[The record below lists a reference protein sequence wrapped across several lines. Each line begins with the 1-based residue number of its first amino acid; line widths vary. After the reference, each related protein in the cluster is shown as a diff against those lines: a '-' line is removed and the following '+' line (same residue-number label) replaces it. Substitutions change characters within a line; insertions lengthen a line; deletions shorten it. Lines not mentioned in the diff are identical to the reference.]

1 MKIKRI
7 IGIILTGIMAF
18 NSISCNN
25 AAENSNNDNSSAIET
40 QNSSITFTDDLGNE
54 ITVKSPKHVAVASE
68 SLANAYMLA
77 GGTISL
83 TTEDAIKSDKL
94 NLPEGIENMG
104 SLKTPSIEKIL
115 SSDIDLVILSGT
127 ISTQVKLKDQL
138 NDAKIPTAY
147 FNIEYFEDYERM
159 MKIFTDI
166 TGRKDL
172 YEKNVEQVKSQID
185 NQKKKAT
192 AEKPSVLLLRAYSKG
207 VTAKGSDSMTGAML
221 KDLGCINVADDKN
234 AFGELS
240 MEAIINAD
248 PDYIFVTT
256 MGESDEAAMAS
267 LSNMF
272 TSNPAWNNL
281 KAVKEK
287 HYHILDKELFHNKPN
302 EKWGKSYEIL
312 ADILYPQK

>member
-1 MKIKRI
+1 
-7 IGIILTGIMAF
+7 
-18 NSISCNN
+18 
-25 AAENSNNDNSSAIET
+25 
-40 QNSSITFTDDLGNE
+40 
-54 ITVKSPKHVAVASE
+54 
-68 SLANAYMLA
+68 
-77 GGTISL
+77 
-83 TTEDAIKSDKL
+83 
-94 NLPEGIENMG
+94 
-104 SLKTPSIEKIL
+104 
-115 SSDIDLVILSGT
+115 
-127 ISTQVKLKDQL
+127 
-138 NDAKIPTAY
+138 
-147 FNIEYFEDYERM
+147 
-159 MKIFTDI
+159 
-166 TGRKDL
+166 
-172 YEKNVEQVKSQID
+172 
-185 NQKKKAT
+185 
-192 AEKPSVLLLRAYSKG
+192 
-207 VTAKGSDSMTGAML
+207 MTGAML

-267 LSNMF
+267 LYNMF

>member
-18 NSISCNN
+18 NFISCNN

-115 SSDIDLVILSGT
+115 NSDIDLVILSGT

-192 AEKPSVLLLRAYSKG
+192 DEKPSVLLLRAYSKG

-267 LSNMF
+267 LHNMF